1 MNSNPRIP
9 NKNNSNGIYQLNAIN
24 SAIINGNWPNSFYET
39 EPPKI
44 LSSNY
49 YTEAGL
55 GDNLITAFSEHITV
69 TGVLS

>member
-1 MNSNPRIP
+1 MNNNPRIP
-9 NKNNSNGIYQLNAIN
+9 NKNNSNGIYTLNNINNAIL
-24 SAIINGNWPNSFYET
+24 NGSWPQSFYET
-39 EPPKI
+39 DPPKI

-55 GDNLITAFSEHITV
+55 GDSLITTFLEHVTV

>member
-1 MNSNPRIP
+1 MNNLRIP

-24 SAIINGNWPNSFYET
+24 SAIINGNWPQSFYDHYF
-39 EPPKI
+39 PII

-55 GDNLITAFSEHITV
+55 GDNFITTFSEHVTV

>member
-1 MNSNPRIP
+1 MNRSHRIP
-9 NKNNSNGIYQLNAIN
+9 NKNKASGVWSLSDIRSYIL
-24 SAIINGNWPNSFYET
+24 NGNWPKSFYET
-39 EPPKI
+39 DPPKI

-55 GDNLITAFSEHITV
+55 GDNFITTFLEHVTV

>member
-1 MNSNPRIP
+1 MNNNPRIP
-9 NKNNSNGIYQLNAIN
+9 NKNNSNGIYTLNNIN
-24 SAIINGNWPNSFYET
+24 SAILNGNWPQSFYET
-39 EPPKI
+39 NPSMI

-55 GDNLITAFSEHITV
+55 GDNSITTFLQHITT